1 MVVGAARRRSW
12 ERDENGR
19 KCDTRTVV
27 SEGRERSWGIIFM
40 VVGMWCIIDLF
51 DNCHYRA

>member
-1 MVVGAARRRSW
+1 MTMVVGVARLRSW

-27 SEGRERSWGIIFM
+27 SEGRERS
-40 VVGMWCIIDLF
+40 
-51 DNCHYRA
+51 